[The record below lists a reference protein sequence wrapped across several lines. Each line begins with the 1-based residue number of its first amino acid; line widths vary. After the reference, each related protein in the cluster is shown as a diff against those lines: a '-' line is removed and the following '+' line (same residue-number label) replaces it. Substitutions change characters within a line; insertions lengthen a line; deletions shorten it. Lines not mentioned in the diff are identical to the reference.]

1 MGGCQRT
8 PTSGGGFSEGEDIV
22 DIELR
27 SLGQVKVVKLRGRLN
42 LGDSV
47 DRLRET
53 LDDLVGNGDTRIV
66 LELSEVPWID
76 SSGIG
81 LLVKVLT
88 STKQRGGSIK
98 LLNPSKFTVQTLK
111 MISLLD
117 LFEIF
122 EDQQQA
128 VASFG

>member
-1 MGGCQRT
+1 L
-8 PTSGGGFSEGEDIV
+8 
-22 DIELR
+22 DIELC
-27 SLGQVKVVKLRGRLN
+27 SLGQAKLVKLRGRLN

-47 DRLRET
+47 DRLRKT
-53 LDDLVGNGDTRIV
+53 LDDLMGSGDTRIV
-66 LELSEVPWID
+66 LDLSEVPWID

-81 LLVKVLT
+81 LLVKILNAA
-88 STKQRGGSIK
+88 KQRGGSMK

-111 MISLLD
+111 MICLLD
-117 LFEIF
+117 QFEIF

>member
-1 MGGCQRT
+1 L
-8 PTSGGGFSEGEDIV
+8 

-27 SLGQVKVVKLRGRLN
+27 SLGQVKLVKLRGRLN
-42 LGDSV
+42 LGESV
-47 DRLRET
+47 DRLREA
-53 LDDLVGNGDTRIV
+53 LDGLMGSGDTRIV
-66 LELSEVPWID
+66 LDLSEVPWID

-81 LLVKVLT
+81 LLVKILT
-88 STKQRGGSIK
+88 AAKQRGGSIK
-98 LLNPSKFTVQTLK
+98 LLNPSKFTVRTLK
-111 MISLLD
+111 MISLLH

>member
-1 MGGCQRT
+1 M
-8 PTSGGGFSEGEDIV
+8 

-53 LDDLVGNGDTRIV
+53 LDDLMGSGDTRI
-66 LELSEVPWID
+66 LLDLSEVPWVD

-81 LLVKVLT
+81 LLVKILT
-88 STKQRGGSIK
+88 SAKRQGGAIK

-122 EDQQQA
+122 EDQQAA

>member
-1 MGGCQRT
+1 M
-8 PTSGGGFSEGEDIV
+8 

-27 SLGQVKVVKLRGRLN
+27 SLGQVKLVKLRGRLN

-47 DRLRET
+47 DRLRDT
-53 LDDLVGNGDTRIV
+53 LADLMSSGDTRVV
-66 LELSEVPWID
+66 LDLSEVPWID

-81 LLVKVLT
+81 LLVKILT
-88 STKQRGGSIK
+88 SAKQRGGSIK

-111 MISLLD
+111 MICLLE
-117 LFEIF
+117 LFDVF
-122 EDQQQA
+122 DDQEKA

>member
-1 MGGCQRT
+1 MGGCQRI
-8 PTSGGGFSEGEDIV
+8 PRLERVFRGEAIV

-27 SLGQVKVVKLRGRLN
+27 SLGQVKVVKLRGRLS
-42 LGDSV
+42 LGEAV

-53 LDDLVGNGDTRIV
+53 LDDLMASGDTRVI

-81 LLVKVLT
+81 LLVKILT
-88 STKQRGGSIK
+88 SAKRLGGSIK

-122 EDQQQA
+122 EDQQAA

>member
-1 MGGCQRT
+1 M
-8 PTSGGGFSEGEDIV
+8 

-27 SLGQVKVVKLRGRLN
+27 SLGQVKLVKLRGRLN
-42 LGDSV
+42 LGESV

-53 LDDLVGNGDTRIV
+53 LDDLMGSGDTRIV
-66 LELSEVPWID
+66 MDLSEVPWID

-81 LLVKVLT
+81 LLVKILT
-88 STKQRGGSIK
+88 AAKQRGGSIK

-111 MISLLD
+111 MICLLD

-122 EDQQQA
+122 EDQQLA

>member
-1 MGGCQRT
+1 M
-8 PTSGGGFSEGEDIV
+8 

-27 SLGQVKVVKLRGRLN
+27 SLGQVKLVKLRGKLN
-42 LGDSV
+42 LGDAV
-47 DRLRET
+47 DRFRDT
-53 LDDLVGNGDTRIV
+53 LADLMASGDTRVV
-66 LELSEVPWID
+66 LDLSEVPWID

-88 STKQRGGSIK
+88 SAKQRGGSIK

-111 MISLLD
+111 MICLLD
-117 LFEIF
+117 LFEVF
-122 EDQQQA
+122 DDQERA

>member
-1 MGGCQRT
+1 M
-8 PTSGGGFSEGEDIV
+8 
-22 DIELR
+22 DIEVR
-27 SLGQVKVVKLRGRLN
+27 SLGQVKVIKLRGKLS

-53 LDDLVGNGDTRIV
+53 LEDLMGSGDTRIV
-66 LELSEVPWID
+66 LDLGEVPMID

-81 LLVKVLT
+81 LLVKSLT
-88 STKQRGGSIK
+88 SAKQLGGSIRLASLSK
-98 LLNPSKFTVQTLK
+98 IVTQTLRMIGLLN
-111 MISLLD
+111 
-117 LFEIF
+117 LFDVF

>member
-1 MGGCQRT
+1 
-8 PTSGGGFSEGEDIV
+8 V

-27 SLGQVKVVKLRGRLN
+27 SLGQVKLIKLRGRLN
-42 LGDSV
+42 LGDAV

-53 LDDLVGNGDTRIV
+53 LDDLMGNGDTRIL

-81 LLVKVLT
+81 LLVKILT
-88 STKQRGGSIK
+88 TAKQRGGSMK

-111 MISLLD
+111 MIALLD
-117 LFEIF
+117 LFEIY
-122 EDQQQA
+122 EDQQLA

>member
-1 MGGCQRT
+1 M
-8 PTSGGGFSEGEDIV
+8 

-27 SLGQVKVVKLRGRLN
+27 TLGPVKLVKLRGRLN
-42 LGDSV
+42 LGDAV

-53 LDDLVGNGDTRIV
+53 LDDLIGSGDTRI
-66 LELSEVPWID
+66 LLDLSEVPWID

-88 STKQRGGSIK
+88 SAKQQGGSMK
-98 LLNPSKFTVQTLK
+98 LLNPSKFTIQILK
-111 MISLLD
+111 MIALLD
-117 LFEIF
+117 VFEIF

-128 VASFG
+128 AASFG

>member
-1 MGGCQRT
+1 M
-8 PTSGGGFSEGEDIV
+8 

-27 SLGQVKVVKLRGRLN
+27 SLGQVKLIKLRGRLN
-42 LGDSV
+42 LGDAV

-53 LDDLVGNGDTRIV
+53 LDDLMGNGDTRIL

-81 LLVKVLT
+81 LMVKALT
-88 STKQRGGSIK
+88 SAKQRGGSMK

-111 MISLLD
+111 MIALLD
-117 LFEIF
+117 VFEIF
-122 EDQQQA
+122 LDQQEA

>member
-1 MGGCQRT
+1 
-8 PTSGGGFSEGEDIV
+8 V
-22 DIELR
+22 DIEVR
-27 SLGQVKVVKLRGRLN
+27 SVGQVKVVKLRGRLN
-42 LGDSV
+42 LGDAV

-53 LDDLVGNGDTRIV
+53 LDDLMSSGDTRV
-66 LELSEVPWID
+66 LLDLSEVPWID

-81 LLVKVLT
+81 LLVKILT
-88 STKQRGGSIK
+88 SAKRQGGSIK

-122 EDQQQA
+122 EDQQAA

>member
-1 MGGCQRT
+1 L
-8 PTSGGGFSEGEDIV
+8 

-27 SLGQVKVVKLRGRLN
+27 SLGQVKLVKLRGRLN
-42 LGDSV
+42 LGESV

-53 LDDLVGNGDTRIV
+53 LDDLMDNGDTRIV
-66 LELSEVPWID
+66 MDLSEVPWID

-81 LLVKVLT
+81 LLVKILT
-88 STKQRGGSIK
+88 SAKQQGGSIK

-111 MISLLD
+111 MICLLD

-122 EDQQQA
+122 EDQQLA

>member
-1 MGGCQRT
+1 M
-8 PTSGGGFSEGEDIV
+8 

-27 SLGQVKVVKLRGRLN
+27 SLGRVKLVKLRGRLN
-42 LGDSV
+42 LGDAV

-53 LDDLVGNGDTRIV
+53 LDDLMGSGDTRI
-66 LELSEVPWID
+66 LLDLSEVPWID

-81 LLVKVLT
+81 LLVKLLT
-88 STKQRGGSIK
+88 SAKQQGGAMK

-111 MISLLD
+111 MIALLD
-117 LFEIF
+117 VFEIF
-122 EDQQQA
+122 EDPQVA

>member
-1 MGGCQRT
+1 L
-8 PTSGGGFSEGEDIV
+8 

-27 SLGQVKVVKLRGRLN
+27 SLGQVKVIKLRGRLN

-53 LDDLVGNGDTRIV
+53 LDDLIANGDTRIL

-81 LLVKVLT
+81 LLVKALT
-88 STKQRGGSIK
+88 SAKQRGGSMK

-111 MISLLD
+111 MIALLD
-117 LFEIF
+117 VFEIYV
-122 EDQQQA
+122 DQQEA

>member
-1 MGGCQRT
+1 M
-8 PTSGGGFSEGEDIV
+8 

-53 LDDLVGNGDTRIV
+53 LDDLMASGDTRV
-66 LELSEVPWID
+66 LLDLSEVPWID

-81 LLVKVLT
+81 LLVKILT
-88 STKQRGGSIK
+88 SAKQRGGSIK

-111 MISLLD
+111 MISILD

>member
-1 MGGCQRT
+1 M
-8 PTSGGGFSEGEDIV
+8 

-27 SLGQVKVVKLRGRLN
+27 SLGPVKLVKLRGRLN
-42 LGDSV
+42 LGDAV

-53 LDDLVGNGDTRIV
+53 LDDLIGSGDTRI
-66 LELSEVPWID
+66 LLDLSEVPWID

-81 LLVKVLT
+81 LLVKLLT
-88 STKQRGGSIK
+88 SAKQQGGAMK

-111 MISLLD
+111 MIALLD
-117 LFEIF
+117 VFEIF
-122 EDQQQA
+122 EDPQVA